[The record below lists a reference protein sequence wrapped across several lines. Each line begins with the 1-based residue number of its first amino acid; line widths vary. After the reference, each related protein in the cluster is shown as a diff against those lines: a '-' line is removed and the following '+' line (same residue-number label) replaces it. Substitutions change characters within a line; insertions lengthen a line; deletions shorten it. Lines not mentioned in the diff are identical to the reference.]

1 MVIRFKWVDCQMTA
15 LKKCRTIEDIEIA
28 LRELPE
34 DLDATYDRILN
45 NIRDANDRKRAKAIL
60 QLIAVACRPLTIEE
74 VSETLTVDCE
84 SQTINVK
91 RKMRN
96 PLEIIEICSS
106 NLEPSEPGL
115 CKMSYI
121 VSNLTVL

>member
-1 MVIRFKWVDCQMTA
+1 MVVRFKWVDCQMMA
-15 LKKCRTIEDIEIA
+15 LKKCRTIEDIEFA
-28 LRELPE
+28 LTELPE

-45 NIRDANDRKRAKAIL
+45 NIHDANDRKRAKAIL
-60 QLIAVACRPLTIEE
+60 QFIAVACRPLYIEE

-91 RKMRN
+91 RRMRN

-106 NLEPSEPGL
+106 LLELEEYPHCEIL
-115 CKMSYI
+115 
-121 VSNLTVL
+121 